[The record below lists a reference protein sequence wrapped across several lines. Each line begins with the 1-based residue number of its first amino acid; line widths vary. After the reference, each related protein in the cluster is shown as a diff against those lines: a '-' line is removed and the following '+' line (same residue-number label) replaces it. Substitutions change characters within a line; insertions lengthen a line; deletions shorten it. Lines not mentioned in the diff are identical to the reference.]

1 MITVLGSLSRRRKLF
16 PSTAIGTSVL
26 HVIRAIVAVVVAVV
40 IRGNNVTCSRREE
53 KRGDKEHDGGVGGD
67 HVSIY
72 ICWARSMLGQQL
84 NRSDQDRLL

>member
-1 MITVLGSLSRRRKLF
+1 MITALGSLSRRRKLF

-40 IRGNNVTCSRREE
+40 IRGNNVSRREE
-53 KRGDKEHDGGVGGD
+53 QRGDKEHDGGVGGD

-72 ICWARSMLGQQL
+72 IYI
-84 NRSDQDRLL
+84 NYIYT